1 MTMTAELAAFGPA
14 AVAGLGAVLVLLIDA
29 IAPRGRGWQRWLG
42 TAVLI
47 GALVSV
53 VWIPAAGWPMATLTQ
68 VLQSLA
74 MVGAMAALTLVGRE
88 QYAAPG
94 GPSVAAA
101 LVLAT
106 AAGAASVA
114 ACVDVVTLVVSLE
127 LATVPV
133 VALVALRGTRGAGH
147 AALSLLVTSLT
158 SFALIVVG
166 AALWVSATG
175 TVALTTQAW
184 QGIVGEDTRVALGV
198 LAMLIL
204 LSGIG
209 FKLSLMPFHAW
220 TPQNYREADVGV
232 VAVLVTTSKA
242 AALAAAI
249 AVLRPS
255 MSSVLALPALTVGLA
270 AVALTTMILGAS
282 VALRQD
288 RALGLVAWSTIA
300 QAGWV
305 LLPLVALSEQ
315 GAQAAVA
322 YLCVYAAAT
331 VALLA
336 GVAERRGD
344 GELSAYRGLI
354 RRDPLTGGAMAF
366 ALLVLAGLPPGVV
379 GLIAKII
386 ALRPLTTTAH
396 QALPI
401 VAVLAVMAVALGIA
415 VFLRWLVILVARPE
429 DTPGSAAPRAWGP
442 RIVLVAASV
451 TLVVLS
457 VAPQLLLGW
466 VR

>member
-270 AVALTTMILGAS
+270 AGALTTMILGAS

-288 RALGLVAWSTIA
+288 RA

-415 VFLRWLVILVARPE
+415 VYLRWLVILVARPE
-429 DTPGSAAPRAWGP
+429 DTPGSAAPRARGP